1 MGYDDGFY
9 YGKGK
14 IICLATKSEDNDKI
28 VTVSGGGNTYE
39 AVMAGG
45 KAEFSVPGRN
55 RYSINMAG
63 EFSKTI
69 DVSYGQCI
77 GVYMADG
84 YDLVT
89 QEDLS
94 TALKD
99 LEDSLK
105 ENFQGGVDSIYNAV
119 KAKGTTPASKSLS
132 DVVAGIGKL
141 KNVVAVKTGVTV
153 AEGKTSVTVDCSQ
166 NVQNYQSKTAND
178 FLVVIDSFRVHF
190 KDVDNSWT
198 SDATH
203 SFTKTY
209 DASKGILTVKFN
221 TVYVNSVDYQLWGVP
236 TFSVYAI

>member
-69 DVSYGQCI
+69 DVSYGQCV

-89 QEDLS
+89 QEELS

-105 ENFQGGVDSIYNAV
+105 ENFQGGVDSIYNAI
-119 KAKGTTPASKSLS
+119 KSKGTTPASKSLS

-141 KNVVAVKTGVTV
+141 KNVYTVKSGLKLS
-153 AEGKTSVTVDCSQ
+153 GSSVVVDCAAVP
-166 NVQNYQSKTAND
+166 NAASKTATD
-178 FLVVIDSFRVHF
+178 FLVVVTNIDVNFI
-190 KDVDNSWT
+190 DVDNSYSINPKENIT
-198 SDATH
+198 T
-203 SFTKTY
+203 TY
-209 DASKGILTVKFN
+209 DASKKQLTIKFKTTMVSN
-221 TVYVNSVDYQLWGVP
+221 ENFTITCKPTV
-236 TFSVYAI
+236 TVYAI